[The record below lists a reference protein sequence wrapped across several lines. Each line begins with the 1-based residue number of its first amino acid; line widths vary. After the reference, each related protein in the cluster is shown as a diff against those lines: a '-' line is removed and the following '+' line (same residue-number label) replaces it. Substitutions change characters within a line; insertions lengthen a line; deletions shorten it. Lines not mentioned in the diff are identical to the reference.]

1 MKFKVDY
8 NIYTDEKNR
17 AVIAVCRYAG
27 RSVRGVA
34 KCSPDDE
41 FDLDYGTRLAIARC
55 EEKIARIKIRN
66 ASIKYLAAAKAAD
79 EAEKRFS
86 EMKQYYMDSVD
97 QLDNAIEEVKKISN
111 EIK

>member
-8 NIYTDEKNR
+8 NIYVDGKNR

-27 RSVRGVA
+27 RNVRGVA

-41 FDLDYGTRLAIARC
+41 FNLDYGTRLAIARC

-66 ASIKYLAAAKAAD
+66 ASTKYLAAAKAAD

>member
-8 NIYTDEKNR
+8 NIYVDGKNR

-27 RSVRGVA
+27 RNVRGVA

-41 FDLDYGTRLAIARC
+41 FNLDYGTRLAIARC
-55 EEKIARIKIRN
+55 EEKVARIKIRN
-66 ASIKYLAAAKAAD
+66 ASTKYLAAAKAAD